1 MVHSGNHK
9 HKRERKMIQPIQP
22 NELTP
27 ELASSG
33 CFVVNMP
40 NEDYHNSEGISKTGL
55 DKVDI
60 SPAHYACAEPFKSTR
75 AMEIGSAI
83 HAAVLEPF
91 FFEADYLL
99 LKDVKTRTS
108 SEYKQAVK
116 AKGTS
121 ELVLTGPEA
130 DKVTGMKLSVE
141 GCEDWNKL
149 TPRDHF
155 TELSAFVRCPQTGVL
170 LRARFDFITNDGES
184 VDLKKTQDARYEA
197 FQKSVANYRY
207 HVQDAFYSYVYE
219 LITGKPLK
227 AFWFMAI
234 EENAPNT
241 CKLYKLDDEARAI
254 GKRQF
259 MANLEAYAEADKTGD
274 WVSYDT
280 TAELMSLPSW
290 ALDEEDEE
298 VQL

>member
-1 MVHSGNHK
+1 
-9 HKRERKMIQPIQP
+9 MIHPIQYKD
-22 NELTP
+22 LTP
-27 ELASSG
+27 ELAAQG
-33 CFVVNMP
+33 CFVLNMP
-40 NEDYHNSEGISKTGL
+40 NEAYHNYDGVSKSGL

-75 AMEIGSAI
+75 AMEIGTAI
-83 HAAVLEPF
+83 HAAVLEPAIF
-91 FFEADYLL
+91 KRDYLL
-99 LKDVKTRTS
+99 LKDVKARTS

-116 AKGTS
+116 AKGTT

-141 GCEDWNKL
+141 GCEPWNSVYVM
-149 TPRDHF
+149 DHY
-155 TELSAFVRCPQTGVL
+155 TELSAFVQCPETGVL
-170 LRARFDFITNDGES
+170 LRARFDFLTAGGIS

-219 LITGKPLK
+219 LITGYPIQS
-227 AFWFMAI
+227 FWFLAI

-241 CKLYKLDDEARAI
+241 CKRYKLDDEAKAI

-259 MANLEAYAEADKTGD
+259 MANLVDYAEADKTGD
-274 WVSYDT
+274 WRSYDT
-280 TAELMSLPSW
+280 ADELMSLPMW
-290 ALDEEDEE
+290 AVDEDEE
-298 VQL
+298 GIDL